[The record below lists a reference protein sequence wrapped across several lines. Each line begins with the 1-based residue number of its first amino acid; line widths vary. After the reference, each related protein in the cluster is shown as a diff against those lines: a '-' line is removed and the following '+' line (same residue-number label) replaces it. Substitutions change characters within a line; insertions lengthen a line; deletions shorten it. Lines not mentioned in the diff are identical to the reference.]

1 MRISTA
7 AYAAMTLAALRR
19 IRGKVCCP
27 RLKIPYG
34 DSLVLVAFPVAYS
47 VQPIKLVRLPEVTRD
62 NYGGH
67 EEELERCVSR
77 IFNKCATVRWLSC
90 DIADGG
96 TRGITLSQLPI
107 PDYDKVS
114 DYTAPMSQ
122 LYDLCTKILPKE
134 TRFLLL

>member
-27 RLKIPYG
+27 RLKVPY
-34 DSLVLVAFPVAYS
+34 SESIVLVAFPIDDS
-47 VQPIKLVRLPEVTRD
+47 IQPIKLVRLPEVTRETCGE
-62 NYGGH
+62 Y
-67 EEELERCVSR
+67 EEELERCAARLFDRCGTVS
-77 IFNKCATVRWLSC
+77 WLAC

-107 PDYDKVS
+107 SDYDKVS
-114 DYTAPMSQ
+114 GYTAPMSK
-122 LYDLCTKILPKE
+122 LYDLCEKVLPKG
-134 TRFLLL
+134 TRYLLL